1 MKRPR
6 SAPPELRTGAFLV
19 CGLFSGVNPYG
30 LLPPRS
36 IQGIW
41 NGWRLDYE
49 LGLKNLN
56 GWVPLLG
63 AQALLV
69 AITLGLGFPLAS
81 KKASGVVA
89 LEAFFVNYRRLR

>member
-1 MKRPR
+1 MKRSR

-19 CGLFSGVNPYG
+19 CGLFSGVSPYG
-30 LLPPRS
+30 LLPPRG

-41 NGWRLDYE
+41 GGRQLGYE

-63 AQALLV
+63 AQALLAMV
-69 AITLGLGFPLAS
+69 TLGLEFLPAS
-81 KKASGVVA
+81 KKAS
-89 LEAFFVNYRRLR
+89 

>member
-19 CGLFSGVNPYG
+19 CGLFSGVSPYG

-41 NGWRLDYE
+41 NGRQLGYE
-49 LGLKNLN
+49 LGLRILN
-56 GWVPLLG
+56 EWVSLLKV
-63 AQALLV
+63 QALLM
-69 AITLGLGFPLAS
+69 AITLEIEMLATVRCLTHR
-81 KKASGVVA
+81 KVNPG
-89 LEAFFVNYRRLR
+89 LEADCGM